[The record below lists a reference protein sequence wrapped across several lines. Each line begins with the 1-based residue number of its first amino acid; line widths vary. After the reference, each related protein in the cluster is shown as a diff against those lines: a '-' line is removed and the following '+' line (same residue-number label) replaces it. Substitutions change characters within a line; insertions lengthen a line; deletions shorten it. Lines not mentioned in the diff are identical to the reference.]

1 MARTLPSPSSPGGN
15 QQGTCSQER
24 GDLGSASKGSAAP
37 HGRDKA
43 AESLARAAPSLPQTP
58 VTFIAIILSLTE
70 KEIGSRAAIMHFC
83 ALLHSPMLGCVA
95 VYLAE
100 RFLCHFHSVPCSSEA
115 RQPLSC
121 CLAQ

>member
-1 MARTLPSPSSPGGN
+1 M
-15 QQGTCSQER
+15 
-24 GDLGSASKGSAAP
+24 GSASKGSAAP

-43 AESLARAAPSLPQTP
+43 AASLARAAPSLPQTP